1 MIDQAS
7 KLRSLMGAASPH
19 VEVGDG
25 GVPMVVV
32 TGARGGV
39 GATTVA
45 VNLAAVMAD
54 QGERVMLVDGAQ
66 QRNEIIA
73 TSGSVRSFDYSLCDL
88 LAGKCEIAKAIVPGP
103 AGVRMLLNRWSART
117 SPDFSRSAQQRLF
130 GELQSLEGSVDLI
143 VVDAG
148 RGLTAWSRRFWSRA
162 NLILLVTTPE
172 DAAVLDAYA
181 VVKQGTADAV
191 RLPVRL
197 IVNQAENDFAA
208 ESAQRRLAGACER
221 FLSRRLPALPAL
233 PRHDA
238 GGYSAAVP
246 RVWEMPNTVFGHA
259 ALWLGRAVR
268 ELLEDA
274 AGYDVQGARDEAL
287 TRTLH
292 YGVRPIALS

>member
-1 MIDQAS
+1 V
-7 KLRSLMGAASPH
+7 L
-19 VEVGDG
+19 
-25 GVPMVVV
+25 
-32 TGARGGV
+32 
-39 GATTVA
+39 
-45 VNLAAVMAD
+45 
-54 QGERVMLVDGAQ
+54 LVDGAQ

-73 TSGSVRSFDYSLCDL
+73 TSGAVRSFDYSLSDL
-88 LAGKCEIAKAIVPGP
+88 LAGKCEIANAIVPGP

-117 SPDFSRSAQQRLF
+117 SPDFSRSAQQRLL

-143 VVDAG
+143 VIDAG

-162 NLILLVTTPE
+162 SLILLATTPE
-172 DAAVLDAYA
+172 DAAVLDAYSL
-181 VVKQGTADAV
+181 VKQGTADTV

-208 ESAQRRLAGACER
+208 ESAQRRLAGSCER

-238 GGYSAAVP
+238 GGYLAAVP
-246 RVWEMPNTVFGHA
+246 RVWEMPNTAFGHA
-259 ALWLGRAVR
+259 ALWLGRAVW
-268 ELLEDA
+268 ELLEEA
-274 AGYDVQGARDEAL
+274 AGCEVHGARDEAL